1 MHQCQ
6 KKKRNKQTTNLKL
19 EKKAQQNAKMN
30 APKTNKITS
39 IKHTKNKKPKQ
50 NQKNPGNKQIKTE
63 RLLCTEELRPHK
75 HFTFFI
81 MHTFV
86 NSVNLHFNL

>member
-30 APKTNKITS
+30 APKTNKITP
-39 IKHTKNKKPKQ
+39 INNTKKTPKTKQKK
-50 NQKNPGNKQIKTE
+50 KNPGNKQIKTE
-63 RLLCTEELRPHK
+63 RLLCTEEY
-75 HFTFFI
+75 
-81 MHTFV
+81 
-86 NSVNLHFNL
+86 